1 MTGPLG
7 RFGVPF
13 GSILG
18 GGRSVYAYTGGFA
31 FLWEPR
37 RWLSFPVASAVG
49 VNCKPGAHSFH
60 VGHMHQTSTHIP
72 PHRPK
77 PLTKGA

>member
-1 MTGPLG
+1 MTGPPG
-7 RFGVPF
+7 HFGAPF

-37 RWLSFPVASAVG
+37 RWLSFPVARAVG
-49 VNCKPGAHSFH
+49 VNCKPGANSCH

-72 PHRPK
+72 PH
-77 PLTKGA
+77 